1 MLSKE
6 ETDVEV
12 EGVEDIDLESILA
25 DLQHTV
31 CSSTYSSS
39 LAEPLSHPTLHH
51 WSVMPITFYPSASF
65 MQFCAASSSTTCST
79 ERRDTQATGKR
90 KSPSRSYTNPM
101 TSAMEIV
108 ERYRLRGNAIPR
120 LLGSNLGDAIRNQ
133 VRQ

>member
-51 WSVMPITFYPSASF
+51 PSGYPSASF